1 MDHPEGARPRA
12 QQAKQHSRR
21 ASSTTDSFH
30 FPFLSSPS
38 SSTDTQRLRPREGRD
53 LAEVTELGISKAI
66 ESFYPLSYTKA
77 LCNMKSILEEKYSLY
92 PFPVYCRPDSALS
105 KLQILPI
112 NIANMI
118 PAL

>member
-1 MDHPEGARPRA
+1 MGRLGWTTQREQGEQR
-12 QQAKQHSRR
+12 SRR
-21 ASSTTDSFH
+21 ASSTTDSFR

-53 LAEVTELGISKAI
+53 LAEITELGISKAV

-92 PFPVYCRPDSALS
+92 PFPVYCRLDSALS